1 MKFLYFMILLSA
13 VAIVFS
19 CGGAVSDA
27 EFLEIVKSGSTEEIA
42 DAAKKGADLD
52 ARTKRDKMTPLMMA
66 ARYNSSE
73 SVKVLIEAGA
83 DVNAIDSVENT
94 ALRYAISYN
103 DTDAVKHLVEA
114 GADVNDVGKLGITPL
129 IIVAM
134 RGTPRMGEVLI
145 EAGADPYMADTNPVE
160 QFRRGPMYFTEFN
173 DKIPT
178 ADRIELFAR
187 PLDRSVAELIADIDA
202 VAQNRPV
209 DGSVLEGNVA
219 LLRRQQP
226 MTGMTTTTLTV
237 QGIEQK
243 SWGYVGMMTVGSSAS
258 ELQIQVYPIPASLG
272 EQLSRQDRVDVSG
285 MFFWGR
291 YEDIEDNELRRSS
304 EISSTK
310 YSFVI
315 RERFIG
321 RVGNAPLLYV
331 TEIKVAN

>member
-1 MKFLYFMILLSA
+1 MKFLSYMILLSA

-19 CGGAVSDA
+19 CGGSPSDA
-27 EFLEIVKSGSTEEIA
+27 DFLEIVKSGTTEEIA

-52 ARTKRDKMTPLMMA
+52 ARTKRDKMTPLMVA
-66 ARYNSSE
+66 ARYNSSD

-103 DTDAVKHLVEA
+103 DTAAVEHIADA
-114 GADVNDVGKLGITPL
+114 GADVNDIGKLGITPL
-129 IIVAM
+129 IIVSM

-145 EAGADPYMADTNPVE
+145 NAGADPYMADTNPVE
-160 QFRRGPMYFTEFN
+160 QFRREPIYFAEFN

-187 PLDRSVAELIADIDA
+187 PLDRTVAELVADINT
-202 VAQNRPV
+202 VSQNRPTE
-209 DGSVLEGNVA
+209 GSVLEGNVA

-226 MTGMTTTTLTV
+226 MTGMTTTSLIV

-243 SWGYVGMMTVGSSAS
+243 SWGYVGMMTVGSSATAP
-258 ELQIQVYPIPASLG
+258 QIQVYPIPAAVG
-272 EQLSRQDRVDVSG
+272 EQLSLGDRVDVSG

-291 YEDIEDNELRRSS
+291 YEDIEDDELRRANES
-304 EISSTK
+304 SSTK
-310 YSFVI
+310 YSFVL

-321 RVGNAPLLYV
+321 RTGNEPALYV
-331 TEIKVAN
+331 TRIQVTD